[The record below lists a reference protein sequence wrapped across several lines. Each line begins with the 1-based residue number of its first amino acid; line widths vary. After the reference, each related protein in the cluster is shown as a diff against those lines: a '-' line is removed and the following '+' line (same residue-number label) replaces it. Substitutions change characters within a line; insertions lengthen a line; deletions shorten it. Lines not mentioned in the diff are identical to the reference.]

1 MVGRECIVGL
11 VKEKIMV
18 NYISDVPNA
27 PKAIGPYSPATVANG
42 FAFISGQIPLDP
54 ATGEM
59 PSTIEAQTDQVMK
72 NLRAILTHLKI
83 DFTHV
88 VKSTIFLTDLGNFGA
103 VNSIYEKHLGNSR
116 PARATVQVSAL
127 PKGANVEIEMIA
139 AI

>member
-1 MVGRECIVGL
+1 MVD
-11 VKEKIMV
+11 
-18 NYISDVPNA
+18 YISDVTNA
-27 PKAIGPYSPATVANG
+27 PKAIGPYSPATIANG

-59 PSTIEAQTDQVMK
+59 PSNIEAQTEQVMK
-72 NLRAILTHLKI
+72 NLRAILAHMKI
-83 DFTHV
+83 DFSNV
-88 VKSTIFLTDLGNFGA
+88 VKSTIFLTDLGNFAA
-103 VNSIYEKHLGNSR
+103 VNTVYEKHLGQAR